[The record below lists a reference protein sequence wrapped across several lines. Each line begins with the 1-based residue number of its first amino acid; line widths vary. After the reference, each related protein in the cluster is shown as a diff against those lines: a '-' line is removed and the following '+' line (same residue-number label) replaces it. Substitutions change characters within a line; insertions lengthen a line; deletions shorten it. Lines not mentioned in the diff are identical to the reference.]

1 MAWIQ
6 PSTLLAVFLIQC
18 RIGGCLMIMP
28 GFGSSRIP
36 MNVRLFISIA
46 VSIGLAPLLLAP
58 VMKSL
63 PDTNLDRVFLLIT
76 TELMTGIT
84 IGFIGR
90 IFMTALETMGS
101 YAAMFMNLAAM
112 GGSSLESND
121 ALPPMVNIISMTA
134 IVMIFISG
142 LHWQLISGLVS
153 SFSVIPPGLTFDVQG
168 SLIQFVDTLTE
179 AFLVALRVSS
189 PFVLYA
195 VLANLSLGLLNKFTP
210 QIPVYFV
217 SMPFI
222 LMGGLLLTMFVVSE
236 MVGIFID
243 ALSIALSR

>member
-1 MAWIQ
+1 MTWLH
-6 PSTLLAVFLIQC
+6 PTTLLAVFLIQC
-18 RIGGCLMIMP
+18 RVGACLMIMP

-36 MNVRLFISIA
+36 RNVRLFLSLA

-58 VMKSL
+58 VLKSL
-63 PDTNLDRVFLLIT
+63 PDTELGRVVLLIT
-76 TELMTGIT
+76 TELLTGVT

-90 IFMTALETMGS
+90 IFMTALETMGN
-101 YAAMFMNLAAM
+101 YAATFMNLAAM
-112 GGSSLESND
+112 GGSPLESDN
-121 ALPPMVNIISMTA
+121 ALPPMVNIITMTA

-153 SFSVIPPGLTFDVQG
+153 SFSVIPPGLSFDAQG
-168 SLIQFVDTLTE
+168 SLIQFVDSLTE

-189 PFVLYA
+189 PFVLYS
-195 VLANLSLGLLNKFTP
+195 VLANLSLGLMNKFTP

-243 ALSIALSR
+243 AFSLALSR

>member
-1 MAWIQ
+1 
-6 PSTLLAVFLIQC
+6 
-18 RIGGCLMIMP
+18 
-28 GFGSSRIP
+28 
-36 MNVRLFISIA
+36 
-46 VSIGLAPLLLAP
+46 
-58 VMKSL
+58 
-63 PDTNLDRVFLLIT
+63 
-76 TELMTGIT
+76 
-84 IGFIGR
+84 
-90 IFMTALETMGS
+90 
-101 YAAMFMNLAAM
+101 
-112 GGSSLESND
+112 
-121 ALPPMVNIISMTA
+121 MVNIISMTA
-134 IVMIFISG
+134 IVMIFVSG
-142 LHWQLISGLVS
+142 LHWQLISGLVT

-243 ALSIALSR
+243 ALSLALSR

>member
-1 MAWIQ
+1 MTWIQ
-6 PSTLLAVFLIQC
+6 PTTLLAVFLIQC
-18 RIGGCLMIMP
+18 RIGACLMIMP

-36 MNVRLFISIA
+36 VNVRLFISLAIS
-46 VSIGLAPLLLAP
+46 VGLAPLLLGE

-63 PDTNLDRVFLLIT
+63 PDTNLDRIALLIA
-76 TELMTGIT
+76 TELLTGIT

-90 IFMTALETMGS
+90 IFMAALETFGS

-112 GGSSLESND
+112 GGAPLESND
-121 ALPPMVNIISMTA
+121 ALPPMVHMITMTA
-134 IVMIFISG
+134 VVMIFISG
-142 LHWQLISGLVS
+142 LHWQLISGLVT
-153 SFSVIPPGLTFDVQG
+153 SFSAIPPGLTFDAQG

-189 PFVLYA
+189 PFVLYS

-217 SMPFI
+217 SMPFV

-243 ALSIALSR
+243 AFSLALSR